1 MNIEQLS
8 TMTESELHAR
18 ANAHLEH
25 LDSETESHQDKQ
37 HHVTQAQLYLA
48 ELDRRKQAQE
58 RTESGKIAQR
68 DYKLEIWVIVLIGA
82 ELVLAI
88 VAILFGW
95 VEGKK
100 QMDVLDKLNQ
110 SSAATAATLTAVR
123 RAQEGS
129 LDTQKH
135 TLENIITMNDALQEQ
150 IDWNFA
156 DVLQMNFSS
165 GDGRFSLV
173 YRGRTNLFL
182 WGSRFDGE
190 SPVIQQKAAALT
202 LGNRYDFDISRIQK
216 RLFEKMTEGSHAQ
229 IPFELYLR
237 AANGTKYVAKAT
249 LMLTRQKDNGMIW
262 CETIVIT
269 RKQW

>member
-8 TMTESELHAR
+8 TMTESELHVR

-48 ELDRRKQAQE
+48 ELDRRDQARE
-58 RTESGKIAQR
+58 RIESKRTARR
-68 DYKLEIWVIVLIGA
+68 DFWLEIAVIVLIGA
-82 ELVLAI
+82 ELI
-88 VAILFGW
+88 
-95 VEGKK
+95 EGNK
-100 QMDVLDKLNQ
+100 QTAVLDKLNQ
-110 SSAATAATLTAVR
+110 SSAETAATLTAVR
-123 RAQEGS
+123 QAQEGS

-135 TLENIITMNDALQEQ
+135 TLENIVAMNNTLQEQ

-156 DVLQMNFSS
+156 DVLQMTGSDS
-165 GDGRFSLV
+165 QGHFSLV

-190 SPVIQQKAAALT
+190 SPVMQQKAATLT
-202 LGNRYDFDISRIQK
+202 LGNHYDFDISRIQK
-216 RLFEKMTEGSHAQ
+216 KLFEKMTDGSQEHV
-229 IPFELYLR
+229 PFELFLK
-237 AANGTKYVAKAT
+237 AANGTKYVGKST
-249 LMLTRQKDNGMIW
+249 LTLTRQKDNGMISGD
-262 CETIVIT
+262 TITIT